1 MIIWLASYP
10 KSRNTW
16 IRLFL
21 DSLFSSSKEFNINQ
35 NYITPFPLRKHFDG
49 LTKDANNQNEFEKNF
64 KAAQLNI
71 NLDSKVK
78 IFKTHN
84 AL

>member
-10 KSRNTW
+10 KSGNTW

-35 NYITPFPLRKHFDG
+35 NYIS
-49 LTKDANNQNEFEKNF
+49 Q
-64 KAAQLNI
+64 I
-71 NLDSKVK
+71 SSDSQYKSA
-78 IFKTHN
+78 TEC
-84 AL
+84 